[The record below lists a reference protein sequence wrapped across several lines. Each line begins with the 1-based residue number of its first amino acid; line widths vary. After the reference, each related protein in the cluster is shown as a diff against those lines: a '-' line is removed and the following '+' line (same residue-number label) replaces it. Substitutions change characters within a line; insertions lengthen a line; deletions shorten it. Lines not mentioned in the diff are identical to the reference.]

1 MFSLQIHTFFF
12 QTSAFPWNRERK
24 SSRLWRDNVSSHHLP
39 PVSPFLFPSHRRPL
53 SVVELNEHEPRF
65 PPKITTPRPFRLWA
79 SPTETFHLAYYP
91 LSSISLFPNK
101 LMGSWNKVIK
111 LWKKKNKIPS
121 HCIQPWS
128 QSKGRMS
135 HSPNTAGFRLFWQRY
150 FNDSISFPSAISL
163 RALRYSWSALIFL
176 LSRGDVGCHLTSC
189 SRVNTQPLRSPTQPR
204 KGFLCHMSKGKSWG
218 REVQAKKPH

>member
-1 MFSLQIHTFFF
+1 MFSLQKYIFFFF

-111 LWKKKNKIPS
+111 LWKKKTRYPPTASSHGPRARAGWVTLPIQLVSGFSDSVTLMTVFHFLQPS
-121 HCIQPWS
+121 HWE
-128 QSKGRMS
+128 
-135 HSPNTAGFRLFWQRY
+135 
-150 FNDSISFPSAISL
+150 
-163 RALRYSWSALIFL
+163 
-176 LSRGDVGCHLTSC
+176 
-189 SRVNTQPLRSPTQPR
+189 RS
-204 KGFLCHMSKGKSWG
+204 GIH
-218 REVQAKKPH
+218 EVL

>member
-1 MFSLQIHTFFF
+1 MGQSFVLIYFYTSPHGLAHKYFAMLLKASTEDTTMYLSIIHVLLADIYMFFFF
-12 QTSAFPWNRERK
+12 QTSAFLWNRERK

-91 LSSISLFPNK
+91 LSCISLFPNK

-111 LWKKKNKIPS
+111 LWKKKKQDTLPL
-121 HCIQPWS
+121 QPAMVPEQGQDESLS
-128 QSKGRMS
+128 Q
-135 HSPNTAGFRLFWQRY
+135 
-150 FNDSISFPSAISL
+150 
-163 RALRYSWSALIFL
+163 YSWFQAFL
-176 LSRGDVGCHLTSC
+176 TVLL
-189 SRVNTQPLRSPTQPR
+189 
-204 KGFLCHMSKGKSWG
+204 
-218 REVQAKKPH
+218 